1 MIIGVERFP
10 TFHFVLLEFSA
21 ISMYYF
27 NNKYNRNYHNKI
39 KEKKEYVVYVN
50 QNWTVNFFIH
60 WLLLHLTNTG
70 IFAKTQS
77 TSLLNN
83 YVQMQPLGGWYQNI
97 AKIFSNV
104 QRNIKVK
111 IPLLLFKS
119 KVKNRLSTVNC
130 IPRCVFFK
138 SRAHYVSFPLALS
151 PTRNCIPG
159 ICLKKNSSL
168 QLLCFFKTLYE
179 MPFAS

>member
-1 MIIGVERFP
+1 
-10 TFHFVLLEFSA
+10 
-21 ISMYYF
+21 MYYF

-83 YVQMQPLGGWYQNI
+83 YVQMQPLGG
-97 AKIFSNV
+97 
-104 QRNIKVK
+104 
-111 IPLLLFKS
+111 
-119 KVKNRLSTVNC
+119 
-130 IPRCVFFK
+130 
-138 SRAHYVSFPLALS
+138 
-151 PTRNCIPG
+151 
-159 ICLKKNSSL
+159 
-168 QLLCFFKTLYE
+168 
-179 MPFAS
+179 